1 MEMEATSSSSTSE
14 PIASE
19 VVVST
24 IQDTEVSVLKKE
36 IELLKA
42 KNNSQDE
49 EIRELKA
56 KQKNIN
62 DRLRAQERY
71 TRKDSLLIVNPPFDA
86 RQVCNVTH
94 ETLKFFEKFLGVEI
108 TEDSIKACHIIPNS
122 GNEFQLP
129 TVICKFIY
137 FADKQSVYEKR
148 KRLRKTK
155 NRINNK
161 FIYLNEPLPEYE
173 AQIKNEANKRN
184 MITATHNCAVSV
196 LVENGREKAKF
207 VKINEIEDLDSINAI
222 KRKKHF
228 EISSTDDVINS
239 PAYKRLNIQKE

>member
-1 MEMEATSSSSTSE
+1 MLSHGNGDGGHIINVNTHRSRGCREYYSRHRSKCIE
-14 PIASE
+14 
-19 VVVST
+19 
-24 IQDTEVSVLKKE
+24 KE

-42 KNNSQDE
+42 KNNIQDE
-49 EIRELKA
+49 KIRELKT

-71 TRKDSLLIVNPPFDA
+71 TRKDSLLIVNPPFDV
-86 RQVCNVTH
+86 RQVFNVMH

-129 TVICKFIY
+129 KVICIFIF

-155 NRINNK
+155 NRINK
-161 FIYLNEPLPEYE
+161 
-173 AQIKNEANKRN
+173 
-184 MITATHNCAVSV
+184 SS
-196 LVENGREKAKF
+196 
-207 VKINEIEDLDSINAI
+207 SI
-222 KRKKHF
+222 
-228 EISSTDDVINS
+228 
-239 PAYKRLNIQKE
+239 

>member
-1 MEMEATSSSSTSE
+1 MEATSSTST
-14 PIASE
+14 PIAPE

-42 KNNSQDE
+42 ENNIQDE

-62 DRLRAQERY
+62 DRLRAQERD

-86 RQVCNVTH
+86 RQVCNVLH
-94 ETLKFFEKFLGVEI
+94 ETLKFFEKFLWFEI

-129 TVICKFIY
+129 TVICKFVY
-137 FADKQSVYEKR
+137 FADKQSVYEK
-148 KRLRKTK
+148 KKTTQK
-155 NRINNK
+155 NKKQDKQQVHLSERAPSRIW
-161 FIYLNEPLPEYE
+161 
-173 AQIKNEANKRN
+173 
-184 MITATHNCAVSV
+184 
-196 LVENGREKAKF
+196 
-207 VKINEIEDLDSINAI
+207 
-222 KRKKHF
+222 
-228 EISSTDDVINS
+228 SSD
-239 PAYKRLNIQKE
+239 QK

>member
-1 MEMEATSSSSTSE
+1 M
-14 PIASE
+14 
-19 VVVST
+19 ST

-42 KNNSQDE
+42 KNNIQDE
-49 EIRELKA
+49 EITELKA

-62 DRLRAQERY
+62 DRLRTQKRY
-71 TRKDSLLIVNPPFDA
+71 TRKDSLLIVNPPFEA
-86 RQVCNVTH
+86 RQIFNVTH
-94 ETLKFFEKFLGVEI
+94 ETLKFFEKFLVVEI

-122 GNEFQLP
+122 GKEFQLP

-173 AQIKNEANKRN
+173 AQIKNEAKKTKHDHCNTQLRN
-184 MITATHNCAVSV
+184 LGFS
-196 LVENGREKAKF
+196 GKW
-207 VKINEIEDLDSINAI
+207 
-222 KRKKHF
+222 
-228 EISSTDDVINS
+228 
-239 PAYKRLNIQKE
+239 

>member
-1 MEMEATSSSSTSE
+1 MEMEATSSSSTSK

-94 ETLKFFEKFLGVEI
+94 ETLKFFEKFLGSKLLRTVSKRV
-108 TEDSIKACHIIPNS
+108 TLFPIPETS
-122 GNEFQLP
+122 F
-129 TVICKFIY
+129 
-137 FADKQSVYEKR
+137 
-148 KRLRKTK
+148 
-155 NRINNK
+155 
-161 FIYLNEPLPEYE
+161 
-173 AQIKNEANKRN
+173 
-184 MITATHNCAVSV
+184 NC
-196 LVENGREKAKF
+196 
-207 VKINEIEDLDSINAI
+207 
-222 KRKKHF
+222 
-228 EISSTDDVINS
+228 
-239 PAYKRLNIQKE
+239 QQ

>member
-1 MEMEATSSSSTSE
+1 MEMETTSSSTSK

-19 VVVST
+19 VVVSS

-42 KNNSQDE
+42 KNNLQDE

-71 TRKDSLLIVNPPFDA
+71 TRKDSLLIVNPPFDT

-122 GNEFQLP
+122 GNEFQLL
-129 TVICKFIY
+129 TVICKFIC

-161 FIYLNEPLPEYE
+161 FIYLKEPLPEYE

-222 KRKKHF
+222 KRKKTF
-228 EISSTDDVINS
+228 
-239 PAYKRLNIQKE
+239 RNIFYWRRYQLTCIQTT

>member
-1 MEMEATSSSSTSE
+1 MEMEATSTST
-14 PIASE
+14 PIAPE

-42 KNNSQDE
+42 KNNIQDE

-86 RQVCNVTH
+86 RQVFNVTH
-94 ETLKFFEKFLGVEI
+94 ETLKFFGKFLGVEI

-137 FADKQSVYEKR
+137 FADNQSVYEKR

-161 FIYLNEPLPEYE
+161 FIYLNEPLPQYE
-173 AQIKNEANKRN
+173 AQIKNEANKRLR
-184 MITATHNCAVSV
+184 IATLQHTIAQS
-196 LVENGREKAKF
+196 RF
-207 VKINEIEDLDSINAI
+207 
-222 KRKKHF
+222 
-228 EISSTDDVINS
+228 
-239 PAYKRLNIQKE
+239 